1 MNTYQ
6 TSSEVAKIFRTLKVT
21 NMIGRLTAST
31 VEIKLIGQS
40 PIVMHYSCENDSGF
54 ETFHFDTNKILSLE
68 YQIHIPVDIL
78 TGLLP
83 GG

>member
-1 MNTYQ
+1 
-6 TSSEVAKIFRTLKVT
+6 
-21 NMIGRLTAST
+21 
-31 VEIKLIGQS
+31 
-40 PIVMHYSCENDSGF
+40 MHYSCENDSGF